1 MPKLSANNYRVWIE
15 SSTGGTFNEVAGQ
28 ISASIDRGEVNFS
41 NIDKAST
48 VETTARAIRN
58 YTVSMEY
65 RPDLPDTNGHTRLET
80 IFASGAANGV
90 QLRKAPFS
98 GSDVVFACSMRVSAM
113 NFGSPLNDVST
124 INATFASLA
133 APSTDLLA

>member
-1 MPKLSANNYRVWIE
+1 MPKLSANNYRVYIE
-15 SSTGGTFNEVAGQ
+15 SATPGAFNEVAGQ
-28 ISASIDRGEVNFS
+28 ISVTVDRGEVNFS

-48 VETTARAIRN
+48 VETTARAMRN
-58 YTVSMEY
+58 YAVSMEY

-80 IFASGAANGV
+80 LFANGAANGV
-90 QLRKAPFS
+90 QVRKSPFA
-98 GSDVVFACSMRVSAM
+98 GGDVVFACSMRVGAM
-113 NFGSPLNDVST
+113 NFGSPLNDVNT